1 MDKRTFRLGC
11 LIAGLLFL
19 VLLVVGGGWWFYRS
33 SSNTA
38 DAPPSSQVQV
48 NVFIVTPSNGNEFN
62 AGEFVSIS
70 VQAFAPEVIENVE
83 LFVDG
88 VSLGQVSDAPQ
99 NAFWSWQAS
108 PMGIHTLV
116 AHATSADGQVGQS
129 QTVIVSVLAG
139 DGIMEVAAQKGQ
151 TLEQVGSGFGVL
163 PDQMASANPK
173 IDPVQPLKDGQ
184 PVQVPVGGAG
194 AGSGSGGGSGQSQ
207 PGGGAGQVGESI
219 QVQINWQFQ
228 PKEPVDKSY
237 CYTSAGDG
245 NWEKMPKEPFNFFYG
260 DLLTQYPSYAF
271 FLQPGENAIYVQCW
285 GWLDN
290 SLKFLGEGQ
299 GKLNLSAP
307 AEQVDLIGAG
317 FQLVGMPQF
326 TPEPEQFMGGS
337 GVLVPPPYALREP
350 KDASDCTAHGN
361 PLLSGFVCNSLLNA
375 PVKEYIILEW
385 EWQPKTCWPGQ
396 DCNWLNDIAGYSIYE
411 YDPVSK
417 LSKHMKDVS
426 NSAQKVT
433 ALPLS
438 WGFHC
443 YRVEAYAI
451 NPQNGDKIVSPKT
464 IYCPDDP
471 LKPKKTTLL
480 PPINWLTSSG
490 EWIEL
495 GGCGDY
501 GSADYYLLEN
511 QNKGFG
517 NQAGEVLVGSYLV
530 QDGFCHKEG
539 QYSAGVK
546 FNVQPGL
553 LPGAV
558 IQKAVLRFSKVYM
571 DYKSP
576 GIAGSPPYT
585 CVSAVG
591 KAKQDWSG
599 LSNGNHFSSQ
609 FLATSSN
616 NAPIA
621 SIGTA
626 QSQVDVTSAVSEWF
640 KYPENNHGFILTP
653 ASAPV
658 PKQSG
663 TGECLSGL
671 GNFELDI
678 YYFAP

>member
-1 MDKRTFRLGC
+1 MKKRTFRLGC
-11 LIAGLLFL
+11 LIAGLLVLIVL
-19 VLLVVGGGWWFYRS
+19 VAGGGWWFFRPL
-33 SSNTA
+33 SNTT
-38 DAPPSSQVQV
+38 DAPLSSPV
-48 NVFIVTPSNGNEFN
+48 NVFIISPSSGDELN
-62 AGEFVSIS
+62 AGDFASIS
-70 VQAFAPEVIENVE
+70 VQAFAPEAIQNVE

-88 VSLGQVSDAPQ
+88 VSLGAVSDSPQ
-99 NAFWSWQAS
+99 NTFWTWQAW
-108 PMGIHTLV
+108 PVGIHTLV
-116 AHATSADGQVGQS
+116 AHATSAHGQVGQS

-139 DGIMEVAAQKGQ
+139 DGKTEVAAQDGQ
-151 TLEQVGSGFGVL
+151 TLEQVGSNFGVPL
-163 PDQMASANPK
+163 DQMASANPK
-173 IDPVQPLKDGQ
+173 IDPALPLKDGQ
-184 PVQVPVGGAG
+184 LVQVPVAGTGASNPSG
-194 AGSGSGGGSGQSQ
+194 AGSGPAQ
-207 PGGGAGQVGESI
+207 PAGGAGQVAGSI
-219 QVQINWQFQ
+219 PIQINWQFQ

-237 CYTSAGDG
+237 CYSSAGDG

-271 FLQPGENAIYVQCW
+271 YLEPGENTIYIQCW

-299 GKLNLSAP
+299 GKLNLSKP
-307 AEQVDLIGAG
+307 GQQVNLIGAG

-350 KDASDCTAHGN
+350 SDEADCTSHGN
-361 PLLSGFVCNSLLNA
+361 PLLSGFVCNTLLNA

-396 DCNWLNDIAGYSIYE
+396 DCNWLDDISGFSIYE
-411 YDPVSK
+411 VNPFSK
-417 LSKHMKDVS
+417 FSKHMKDVT
-426 NSAQKVT
+426 NPAQKVT
-433 ALPLS
+433 ALPLP
-438 WGFHC
+438 WGFSC
-443 YRVEAYAI
+443 YAVEAYAEH
-451 NPQNGDKIVSPKT
+451 PENGSKVVSPKT

-471 LKPKKTTLL
+471 PEPEKTTLL
-480 PPINWLTSSG
+480 PPTNWVTTSG

-495 GGCGDY
+495 GGCGGY

-530 QDGFCHKEG
+530 QDGFCYKEG

-546 FNVQPGL
+546 FNVQPDL

-558 IQKAVLRFSKVYM
+558 IQKAVLRFSKVYI

-576 GIAGSPPYT
+576 GIAGSPPYS

-591 KAKQDWSG
+591 EAKQDWSG

-609 FLATSSN
+609 FLATPSN
-616 NAPIA
+616 NIPIA
-621 SIGTA
+621 SVGTA
-626 QSQVDVTSAVSEWF
+626 QSQVDVTAAVSDWF
-640 KYPENNHGFILTP
+640 KHPENNHGFILTP

-658 PKQSG
+658 PKQPG